1 MEIPAKKF
9 VRLLSL
15 DSSTELR
22 AATALVVAELGIHD
36 AEIAAAL
43 QERLTDK
50 NGEVRQQA
58 IRAVG
63 MLKIEKALPTL
74 LEKIAHGGNE
84 ASMAAEA
91 CAKLGAKGIKGLQEL
106 LHKVV
111 PGVRKYITAALTSCG
126 SESVAV
132 SVLLDKDPQIAASAA
147 TAIISRIPDL
157 SPADKTALAT
167 EMVTISLDKKHPL
180 LAQSEGQVV
189 RILVALNDPVATDV
203 LWDRTVPPHPHE
215 VRAMALQAVG
225 GWTESP
231 TKEQWKRL
239 FLCASESDF
248 QVAAPAMMILNRL
261 PVNDK
266 LLPDYIALFHA
277 PDIAARRLAIDKIG
291 DRDTAQVAEGL
302 MLQLQHADRG
312 VRDTALARLQKLK
325 FGRKSLVAALIAA
338 PNHEDAW
345 PLARTALTFAKDLT
359 PAHWTELFDELCEYL
374 EKHDHRTEPFLFLL
388 REWDHTKL
396 QDGLVEKAVA
406 LRKKK
411 KYEAA
416 LVYLKAVSKDPSIGF
431 AVRLELAMCGLKVS
445 KKELAARYLESD
457 PCLRN
462 FDALHQNDAVL
473 LLSEIEKAKHLEPE
487 DLLYLGFH
495 FVEQTGRTRQ
505 FGTDVL
511 KLLVKRDPKS
521 EAGKSAKNKLKSVGV

>member
-15 DSSTELR
+15 DSTTELR
-22 AATALVVAELGIHD
+22 AATALVVAELGIRD
-36 AEIAAAL
+36 AEIATAL
-43 QERLTDK
+43 QERLADK

-63 MLKIEKALPTL
+63 VLKVEKALPAL

-84 ASMAAEA
+84 ASMAAVA
-91 CAKLGAKGIKGLQEL
+91 CAKIGAKGIKGLQEL

-126 SESVAV
+126 SESAV

-147 TAIISRIPDL
+147 TAIIARIPDL
-157 SPADKTALAT
+157 SPAEKTALAT
-167 EMVTISLDKKHPL
+167 GLVTISHDKKHPL

-203 LWDRTVPPHPHE
+203 LWNRTVPPYPHD

-266 LLPDYIALFHA
+266 LLPEYIALFHA
-277 PDIAARRLAIDKIG
+277 PDIAARRLALDKIG
-291 DRDTAQVAEGL
+291 GCDTAEVADGM
-302 MLQLQHADRG
+302 MLQLRHADRG

-338 PNHEDAW
+338 PNHEEAW
-345 PLARTALTFAKDLT
+345 PLARTALTFAKELT
-359 PAHWTELFDELCEYL
+359 PANWTELFDELCEYL
-374 EKHDHRTEPFLFLL
+374 QKNDHRTEPFLFLL
-388 REWDHTKL
+388 REWDHAKL

-416 LVYLKAVSKDPSIGF
+416 LVYLKAVAKAPSIGF
-431 AVRLELAMCGLKVS
+431 AVRLELAICGLKVS

-462 FDALHQNDAVL
+462 FDTLHQNDAVL
-473 LLSEIEKAKHLEPE
+473 LLGEIEKAKHLEPE
-487 DLLYLGFH
+487 DLLYVGFH
-495 FVEQTGRTRQ
+495 FVEQMGRTRQ
-505 FGTDVL
+505 FGIDVL
-511 KLLVKRDPKS
+511 KLLAKRDPKS
-521 EAGKSAKNKLKSVGV
+521 EAGKSAKNKLKSVGE